1 MRMFISFSKKFILTG
16 FWLKILV
23 SHLIEVVDKVVR
35 GGEARKRKA
44 KELGVLSSR
53 CIGGGGGGGRYQ

>member
-1 MRMFISFSKKFILTG
+1 MDENVHFIFKKIHPY
-16 FWLKILV
+16 WILV
-23 SHLIEVVDKVVR
+23 ENLIEVVDKVVR